1 MSPSKYFSDDSEEDE
16 ELVKARQEGYKAG
29 IMDMY
34 HNIDMVANLC
44 EMFPVPDRLEMF
56 LAIIRDL

>member
-1 MSPSKYFSDDSEEDE
+1 MTPTEYFSDSDEEDD
-16 ELVKARQEGYKAG
+16 ELARVRQEGYKAG

>member
-1 MSPSKYFSDDSEEDE
+1 MTPTEYFTDSDEDDD
-16 ELVKARQEGYKAG
+16 ELARVRQEGYKAG

-34 HNIDMVANLC
+34 RNIDMVANLC
-44 EMFPVPDRLEMF
+44 EIFPVPDRLEMF

>member
-1 MSPSKYFSDDSEEDE
+1 MTPTEYFTDSDEDDE
-16 ELVKARQEGYKAG
+16 ELLKARSDGYKAG

-34 HNIDMVANLC
+34 NNIDMVANLC